1 MRRDEALRIIRAHE
15 AELRAM
21 GVESVELFGSVARDE
36 AGPGSDVDVLVR
48 FSEVD
53 RPKGLAFFRLY
64 ADLTDELSELFGR
77 EVDLATLPLTKRR
90 FAEMIESDRVAAY

>member
-21 GVESVELFGSVARDE
+21 GVESIELFGSVARDE
-36 AGPGSDVDVLVR
+36 AGPESDVDVLVR
-48 FSEVD
+48 FSETD

-64 ADLTDELSELFGR
+64 ADLSEELSQLLGR
-77 EVDLATLPLTKRR
+77 QVDVATLPLSKAR
-90 FAEMIESDRVAAY
+90 FAEAIEGERVAAY

>member
-36 AGPGSDVDVLVR
+36 AGPGSDVDVLVG
-48 FSEVD
+48 V
-53 RPKGLAFFRLY
+53 
-64 ADLTDELSELFGR
+64 TDEVRARPWGGFDQLEDVKALLARATGER
-77 EVDLATLPLTKRR
+77 VDAVRLPLSRPR
-90 FAEMIESDRVAAY
+90 FIEAVRGERVPAF

>member
-36 AGPGSDVDVLVR
+36 AGPESDVDVLVR
-48 FSEVD
+48 FDERT
-53 RPKGLAFFRLY
+53 RPKGLAYFGLRERVR
-64 ADLTDELSELFGR
+64 ELIERSIGR
-77 EVDLATLPLTKRR
+77 EVDLTSVPQANGR
-90 FAEMIESDRVAAY
+90 FARAIAEDRTFAF